1 MTDASCFHCG
11 QSCATEARWR
21 SVLLGEARI
30 FCCPGCQAVAQ
41 TIVAAGNAKYYLTR
55 EAVAPTVTFT
65 NTSGSSLLG
74 DRAQSTHID
83 WQDPLNQAS
92 VVRTLPDGQCSVDLA
107 LAHIRCSAC
116 LWLCERHLQSIPGV
130 RQVSLNYTTQ
140 RAIVRWAPQQTN
152 LSSLI
157 GALRAIGY
165 DATPYVLAD
174 ALANEQAEKRTAL
187 WQLFVAGLG
196 AMQVMMYAFP
206 AYVDETGTLSAEAAQ
221 VMRWASLLLTLP
233 VLIFSCGPLFGGAL
247 REWRQHRVGMDTP
260 LALGIASGFAASVWA
275 TLSSHGEVYFDS
287 ITMLV
292 FLLLAARF
300 FERHARQRAAHAL
313 DRMAQTLPVTATR
326 VYKEIDGSRA
336 TQRLMAQALRVD
348 DEIIIAP
355 GETIAADGC
364 VLSGHA
370 YVDESLLT
378 GESQPIL
385 KAPGQAVIAGS
396 LCVDQP
402 LNVRVERVGAQTYA
416 SQLTQLIGEAAAS
429 RPHVMAEAD
438 RWAGVLTYVV
448 LVCALLSGLYWGMQ
462 SPSQGLWVAV
472 AVLVVTCPCALALA
486 APLAISGA
494 LGALASRGVVL
505 VRPEA
510 LQSTTQITEVV
521 LDKTGTLS
529 VGELNL
535 KKVHRSFDRAL
546 TDAAVLRLA
555 CALEVGSAHPV
566 ARALQRASQRAVQHD
581 DQHDDQYASLQVA
594 QEIHHEPGCGVE
606 ARIGAHRYRI
616 GALDW
621 VCRLFTSNANAVKQL
636 DAFPEM
642 DLMGR
647 TRVWLADTQGMLA
660 ALDFADP
667 MRADATTFVADLH
680 ARGLRVHLLS
690 GDSPSIVAAW
700 AQSLSISH
708 WQGGALP
715 ETKLAYLAQRQANGA
730 RVMMVGDGM
739 NDAPVLARADVSVAM
754 GQGAALAKRH
764 ADVVLVSGQ
773 LPSLTFF
780 LNTARADMRIIRQNF
795 CWAMVYNALALP
807 LAMSGVLGPWQAAL
821 GMALSSV
828 VVVINASR
836 TFRFQSQAHAL
847 GRSI

>member
-1 MTDASCFHCG
+1 MVTDALCFHCG
-11 QSCATEARWR
+11 QPCATPARWR
-21 SVLLGEARI
+21 SLLLGEARV

-41 TIVAAGNAKYYLTR
+41 TIVVAGNAKYYLTR
-55 EAVAPTVTFT
+55 EAVAPTVAFT
-65 NTSGSSLLG
+65 KTSGSSLLG
-74 DRAQSTHID
+74 DLAQSTGID
-83 WQDPLNQAS
+83 WHDPLNQAS
-92 VVRTLPDGQCSVDLA
+92 VVRQLPDGQCSVDLA

-116 LWLCERHLQSIPGV
+116 LWLCERHLQSILGV

-140 RAIVRWAPQQTN
+140 RAMVRWAPQQTD
-152 LSSLI
+152 LSSII

-165 DATPYVLAD
+165 DATPYVVAD
-174 ALANEQAEKRTAL
+174 ALASEQAEKRTAL

-206 AYVDETGTLSAEAAQ
+206 AYVDDTGTLSAEAAQ
-221 VMRWASLLLTLP
+221 VMRWASLLLTVP
-233 VLIFSCGPLFGGAL
+233 VLIFSCGPLFRGAV

-260 LALGIASGFAASVWA
+260 IALGIGSGFAASVWA

-287 ITMLV
+287 ITMLI
-292 FLLLAARF
+292 FLLLVARF
-300 FERHARQRAAHAL
+300 FERHARQRAARAL

-326 VYKEIDGSRA
+326 IYKKIDGSRI

-378 GESQPIL
+378 GESQPIR

-396 LCVDQP
+396 LCIDQP

-448 LVCALLSGLYWGMQ
+448 LACALLSGLYWGMQ
-462 SPSQGLWVAV
+462 SPTQGLWIAV

-505 VRPEA
+505 VRPAA
-510 LQSTTQITEVV
+510 LQSSTQLTDVV

-529 VGELNL
+529 IGELNL
-535 KKVHRSFDRAL
+535 KKIHRSFDCAL
-546 TDAAVLRLA
+546 TDEAVLRLA

-566 ARALQRASQRAVQHD
+566 ARALQRASQPAVQRD
-581 DQHDDQYASLQVA
+581 DQHAGLQVA
-594 QEIHHEPGCGVE
+594 QEIHHELGCGIE
-606 ARIGAHRYRI
+606 ARIGARRYRI
-616 GALDW
+616 GTLNWARTLYTSDAKALE
-621 VCRLFTSNANAVKQL
+621 QL

-642 DLMGR
+642 EPMGQ
-647 TRVWLADTQGMLA
+647 TRVWFADTQGMLA

-690 GDSPSIVAAW
+690 GDSPSVVAAW

-715 ETKLAYLAQRQANGA
+715 ETKLAYLVERQANGG

-754 GQGAALAKRH
+754 GQGAALAQRH

-773 LPSLTFF
+773 LSSLIFF
-780 LNTARADMRIIRQNF
+780 LNTARADMRIIRQNL
-795 CWAMVYNALALP
+795 CWAMAYNALALP

-836 TFRFQSQAHAL
+836 TFRFQSQANVA